1 MKCVVRQEC
10 KCHGR
15 LVARETEFCK
25 VAPNVNVTLLWYVP
39 LPLTNKLLINS
50 YALNIIFQITVRFRS
65 HCRNEGLL
73 TLLYL
78 TLLIPRVWSGCWIF
92 GKSVCVCSKI

>member
-25 VAPNVNVTLLWYVP
+25 VAPNVCNGIVVRSPPPSPYIQIAYQFICAEHNFP
-39 LPLTNKLLINS
+39 DNS
-50 YALNIIFQITVRFRS
+50 KVQRSLQNCGSSKFALS
-65 HCRNEGLL
+65 HASD
-73 TLLYL
+73 T
-78 TLLIPRVWSGCWIF
+78 
-92 GKSVCVCSKI
+92 